1 MTPRPEHDNA
11 VPLSGLRIV
20 IVEDDFSVA
29 CSLEWLLESL
39 GAEVVGK
46 SGNLA
51 SALELFERQHFDVA
65 ILDIDLKGTSVAPA
79 AERVHGQGRHFVFL
93 TGYGDLGM
101 LPTALRSHARIGKPV
116 NPDEL
121 VSAILGQG

>member
-1 MTPRPEHDNA
+1 MRRPEHGDA
-11 VPLSGLRIV
+11 MPLSGIRIV

-29 CSLEWLLESL
+29 SSLDWLLESL
-39 GAEVVGK
+39 GADVVGK

-51 SALELFERQHFDVA
+51 SALELIERQHFDVA
-65 ILDIDLKGTSVAPA
+65 LLDIDLKGASVAQA
-79 AERVHGQGRHFVFL
+79 AERLHGQGRRFIFL

-101 LPTALRSHARIGKPV
+101 LPTTLRSHARLGKPV

-121 VSAILGQG
+121 VSAILTNK

>member
-1 MTPRPEHDNA
+1 MMPM
-11 VPLSGLRIV
+11 SGIRIV

-29 CSLEWLLESL
+29 SSLEWLLESL

-46 SGNLA
+46 AGNLA

-65 ILDIDLKGTSVAPA
+65 LLDIDLKGTSVAPA
-79 AERVHGQGRHFVFL
+79 AECLRGQGRRFVFL
-93 TGYGDLGM
+93 TGYSDLGI
-101 LPTALRSHARIGKPV
+101 LPTTLRSHPRLGKPI

-121 VSAILGQG
+121 VSVILANK